1 MPQQDLDDQLRRL
14 SLNDESM
21 VESVLG
27 SHGTTAAPAIDPK
40 TASLVR
46 LAALLAMDAE
56 TPSYQW
62 AVSEAIACGATQEEL
77 VAVLITTAPAV
88 GQARVVS
95 AAPKLGLALGHD
107 LQAELEA
114 YPEGATRPPARG
126 ARGSTNETPHNLH
139 TKEIH

>member
-1 MPQQDLDDQLRRL
+1 MARQPDLDDQLRRL
-14 SLNDESM
+14 SLNDESLI
-21 VESVLG
+21 ETILG
-27 SHGTTAAPAIDPK
+27 SHGNVASPAIDPK

-62 AVSEAIACGATQEEL
+62 AVTEAIACGATHEEL
-77 VAVLITTAPAV
+77 VAVLITAAPAV

-107 LQAELEA
+107 VQAGLEA
-114 YPEGATRPPARG
+114 FPDENPT
-126 ARGSTNETPHNLH
+126 
-139 TKEIH
+139 

>member
-1 MPQQDLDDQLRRL
+1 MRHQDLDDQLRRL
-14 SLNDESM
+14 SLNDESLI
-21 VESVLG
+21 ESVLG
-27 SHGTTAAPAIDPK
+27 SHGNTASPAIDPK
-40 TASLVR
+40 TAALVR

-77 VAVLITTAPAV
+77 VGVLLTAAPAL

-107 LQAELEA
+107 VQAELEA
-114 YPEGATRPPARG
+114 YPDENP
-126 ARGSTNETPHNLH
+126 
-139 TKEIH
+139 I